1 MSNSERGIKF
11 RERQR
16 EREATLSQ
24 ETDRLRDEIQRL
36 QVLRDLCEAK
46 SLASEY
52 CTAAVPMK
60 FIMEYFQQFRI
71 GLHVP
76 NAPATPHTKFGGK
89 PAVEMI
95 LSIWEHYS
103 RFHTSVKLELESA
116 DLITGKNWSSVA
128 VRGILHLRYSRRTI
142 QHVFPSAIGDEELI
156 QKLISRQLHVHYRAQ
171 MHFNAYGRLEGY
183 EITPAFVGALMEV
196 LGSIRGCERM
206 LGRALIKGHVL
217 GEKAEQSSPGLDV
230 LHRSVERL
238 PLASFVENRWVNW
251 MYSV

>member
-1 MSNSERGIKF
+1 MSKRKTKPMSNSERGIKF

-76 NAPATPHTKFGGK
+76 NAPAT
-89 PAVEMI
+89 V
-95 LSIWEHYS
+95 LSSE
-103 RFHTSVKLELESA
+103 T
-116 DLITGKNWSSVA
+116 
-128 VRGILHLRYSRRTI
+128 
-142 QHVFPSAIGDEELI
+142 Q
-156 QKLISRQLHVHYRAQ
+156 RQ
-171 MHFNAYGRLEGY
+171 F
-183 EITPAFVGALMEV
+183 
-196 LGSIRGCERM
+196 
-206 LGRALIKGHVL
+206 
-217 GEKAEQSSPGLDV
+217 LD
-230 LHRSVERL
+230 
-238 PLASFVENRWVNW
+238 A
-251 MYSV
+251 